1 MIDINNKNSKGKKQI
16 NTKNIAPNVNTNM
29 LISPT
34 EPSAPLLLTPKTN
47 LSLLR
52 RPLFSSYHQKKN
64 TRKGGRSSI
73 PTRED
78 DESPIPNVSR
88 TPATVDNI
96 NDRILQVNIMLSEM
110 QLSHRE
116 LNDDQINSYLREIQ
130 NLVGPRE
137 FGVGFVILNAEFFL
151 GLDAPHLLELIYNI
165 YGVRNEARIN
175 RGGKYKRKSKRKQRK
190 SKRKSQKKRRKNK
203 KKGG

>member
-16 NTKNIAPNVNTNM
+16 NTKNIVPNVNTNM

-52 RPLFSSYHQKKN
+52 RPLFSSYHKKKN
-64 TRKGGRSSI
+64 IRKGGRSSI

-96 NDRILQVNIMLSEM
+96 NDRILQINIMLSEM

-116 LNDDQINSYLREIQ
+116 LNDDQINSYLRGIQ

-137 FGVGFVILNAEFFL
+137 FGFGFVILNAEFFL
-151 GLDAPHLLELIYNI
+151 GVDAPHLLELIYNI